1 MEHKSDEQL
10 LADHIA
16 GVQGAFDSLV
26 ARYADEVYGF
36 LCRFAG
42 NKTIA
47 DDLLQETFMQVHLAA
62 RTFDPRRSFRPWLY
76 TIAANKARDYMR
88 ARGRRPTYSLDSA
101 LGDDDSAAPSQNIE
115 APLEPSSAVV
125 EAEEQR
131 AAVREVLD
139 RLPEHLRLILTLGY
153 FQQLPYAEIATILDV
168 PVGTVKSRL
177 HSAVRHFARLW
188 QERMQDE
195 SIVERERK
203 A

>member
-1 MEHKSDEQL
+1 MEPKSDEQL

-16 GVQGAFDSLV
+16 GVQGAFDNLV

-42 NKTIA
+42 NKTVA

-88 ARGRRPTYSLDSA
+88 ARGRRPTYSLDAA
-101 LGDDDSAAPSQNIE
+101 LGNSDGNAPSQNIE
-115 APLEPSSAVV
+115 ADLPPLDETV
-125 EAEEQR
+125 EAEERRQT
-131 AAVREVLD
+131 VRRVLD
-139 RLPEHLRLILTLGY
+139 ELPEHLRLILTLGY
-153 FQQLPYAEIATILDV
+153 FQQLPYAEIAQILGV

-177 HSAVRHFARLW
+177 HSAVRHFAKLW
-188 QERMQDE
+188 QEHMADE
-195 SIVERERK
+195 TVVERERK